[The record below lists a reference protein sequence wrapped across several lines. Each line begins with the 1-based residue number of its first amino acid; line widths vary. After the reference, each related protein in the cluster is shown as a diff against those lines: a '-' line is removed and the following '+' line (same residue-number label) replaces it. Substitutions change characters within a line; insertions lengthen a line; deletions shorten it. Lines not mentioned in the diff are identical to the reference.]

1 MELLLA
7 LMLCGMVMSAAFA
20 AVHLSWKYRSAGETQ
35 VEQSQVMRGVLQDM
49 ALDLRSAVVPPVP
62 QQIDDELAEIATLPD
77 EVVAAFK
84 IAARKESS
92 ALTGLA
98 EIEER
103 VLEFNSI
110 EPVDPVHFYGEP
122 DFFVVLSG
130 SPNYRFAASHDGAGV
145 NSTLSHAV
153 WWWNRGRSVR
163 VPFSVRNDRI
173 QRRTLT
179 AESEYPGL
187 IRVWRD
193 VESPVAARSSP
204 GNAAAID
211 QHEGDWTSIIGDLEH
226 LSFRYSDGLDW
237 KDSWNSHAVQALPT
251 AVEFR
256 FVRRQDLVERRFVLR
271 LPQSTPHSAPLPPRE
286 TGVEFP

>member
-7 LMLCGMVMSAAFA
+7 LLLCGMVMSAAFA

-35 VEQSQVMRGVLQDM
+35 VEQSQVMRGVVQDM
-49 ALDLRSAVVPPVP
+49 ALDLRSAVVPPEP
-62 QQIDDELAEIATLPD
+62 QQIDDELAEFDTLPD

-84 IAARKESS
+84 IAARKKSS
-92 ALTGLA
+92 ALSALA

-103 VLEFNSI
+103 ILELDST
-110 EPVDPVHFYGEP
+110 EPVDPVHFYGEAE
-122 DFFVVLSG
+122 FFVVLTG
-130 SPNYRFAASHDGAGV
+130 SPNYRFAASRDAAGV

-153 WWWNRGRSVR
+153 WWWNRGQSVR

-193 VESPVAARSSP
+193 VESPVAARSSR
-204 GNAAAID
+204 GNAAAIS
-211 QHEGDWTSIIGDLEH
+211 QREGDWTSIIGDLEH
-226 LSFRYSDGLDW
+226 LSFRYSNGIDW

-271 LPQSTPHSAPLPPRE
+271 LPQASPHSERRHASE
-286 TGVEFP
+286 TGVELP